1 VPSDSRNE
9 PGLTDELIRERT
21 QRFVGREWVFAK
33 VDAWLRDL
41 GGPRVFLLAGGPGT
55 GKTAIAAR
63 LVQISRGEVPAAGC
77 PGLQRAFLA
86 HYHFCQTGRDS
97 TLSPLSFVQALSTS
111 LANRFPAFR
120 KALEEG
126 GSQHINV
133 SAAVSV
139 AGSVQAGANVVGVSI
154 DQVTVEIRGGDARPM
169 FDQAVRRPLAAL
181 CDGRFAESIVILVD
195 SLDEALTFS
204 PDSNIVHLLRLV
216 DDFPAQVRFLL
227 TCRSNNTRVFELVGQ
242 PSVDLIADAPAG
254 TDDVRAYAAARL
266 SSLPDSARG
275 ELADRVAARSQGN
288 FLYAYHV
295 LNELTQSGASAAALS
310 GSELPDGLE
319 DVYRRFLK
327 RELAASASRW
337 GDVYRPLLGA
347 IAVARGNGLTRA
359 QLLGITGL
367 PADRTDDALA
377 VCREYLAGGE
387 RHEDPFRI
395 YHASFREFLV
405 DDTTF
410 NIYPAERHA
419 AVARWLLD
427 RYGKSWA
434 KCQDEYALRYA
445 PLHLVEAARGSKAG
459 RETTIRSLVEVTGN
473 VRYQARVESLLRD
486 LPMLQEHLVRAIDA
500 ASVGDDDTMLPGLM
514 RACRNLVTFRSQS
527 LRGDAVTALAER
539 GAVQDAIARLPLFPD
554 LDRDWHFAATLILAW
569 LAIDANR
576 TGAMAERN
584 RVAGAVLGAEPLS
597 ELLARFDAAA
607 AGQEPAAFAGGPVL
621 DLDVGRQIVR
631 RLSGQ
636 AFNRRLLALGG
647 ELLAPLG
654 EQSEL
659 IGQRRFAAATDGP
672 VLVNMARERGPEGTA
687 LLDEYI
693 DAHAGYSYVAYR
705 NRSLW
710 MLLQAVLRHHPDHL
724 WVRDRLKRVL
734 VAALSGGVLEFAEML
749 PLVASLLVAKART
762 GRGTSVVDDFAKTA
776 QEQLGQLRAR
786 RGANDTWSVH
796 KRRLILLMEA
806 EALGLGETATAQ
818 NSWMMIEELEKQRV
832 LDGFAG
838 FRAPAELRAADALRA
853 CGIGGKE
860 TVDAR
865 LLRAVEC
872 AHHIQDFSFCARVT
886 ARCNAL
892 ARWHG
897 TELDGAALE
906 AAIERFANAPG
917 DGEFAADHLVH
928 EAYRFRNHHDPET
941 LPIGPAR
948 DADTL
953 DRLADVFQRPAVEF
967 LRLNPGH
974 GLAAVLAPGT
984 AVRVPDPGFA
994 PLLAVHLAARVVA
1007 ETSLGLARAGLIR
1020 RLVAAASRN
1029 ATALDSVLGYLLVA
1043 ADPEDAGIL
1052 DEIAREAG
1060 PVVLTEVRPPGA
1072 VIGPD
1077 SVMPT

>member
-1 VPSDSRNE
+1 MPTDARAE
-9 PGLTDELIRERT
+9 PGLTDALIAERT

-33 VDAWLRDL
+33 VDAWLADR
-41 GGPRVFLLAGGPGT
+41 GGPRVFLLSGGPGT

-63 LVQISRGEVPAAGC
+63 LVQLSRGDVPAAGG
-77 PGLQRAFLA
+77 PRRQQAFLA
-86 HYHFCQTGRDS
+86 HHHFCQAGRES
-97 TLSPLSFVQALSTS
+97 TLSPLSFVQALSNQ

-133 SAAVSV
+133 SAALNV

-154 DQVTVEIRGGDARPM
+154 HQVNVEIRGGDARPM
-169 FDQAVRRPLAAL
+169 FDQAVRRPLIAL
-181 CDGRFAESIVILVD
+181 CDDRFAESVVILVD
-195 SLDEALTFS
+195 SLDEALSFS
-204 PDSNIVHLLRLV
+204 ADSSIVHLLRLV
-216 DDFPAQVRFLL
+216 EDFPAQVRFLL
-227 TCRSNNTRVFELVGQ
+227 TCRSNNPRVFELVGA

-254 TDDVRAYAAARL
+254 TDDVRVYAGARL
-266 SSLPDSARG
+266 SGLPESARG
-275 ELADRVAARSQGN
+275 ELADRVAAKSQGN

-295 LNELTQSGASAAALS
+295 LNELTQSGAGAAALS

-347 IAVARGNGLTRA
+347 IAVARGNGLTRG

-367 PADRTDDALA
+367 PADRTDDALE

-387 RHEDPFRI
+387 RNEDPFRI

-410 NIYPAERHA
+410 NVYPAERHA
-419 AVARWLLD
+419 AIARWLLD
-427 RYGKSWA
+427 KYGKSWG
-434 KCQDEYALRYA
+434 KCQDEYALRYT
-445 PLHLVEAARGSKAG
+445 PLHLAEAARGSEEG
-459 RETTIRSLVEVTGN
+459 REATIRSLVEVTGN
-473 VRYQARVESLLRD
+473 SRYQLRVESLLRD

-500 ASVGDDDTMLPGLM
+500 ASVSDDDAMLPGLM

-539 GAVQDAIARLPLFPD
+539 GAVQDAVARLPLFPD
-554 LDRDWHFAATLILAW
+554 LDRDWHIAATLILAW
-569 LAIDANR
+569 LAIDADR
-576 TGAMAERN
+576 PGATSVRDRA
-584 RVAGAVLGAEPLS
+584 AGAALEADTLS
-597 ELLARFDAAA
+597 ELLARVDAAA
-607 AGQEPAAFAGGPVL
+607 AGQGSVAFAGGPVL
-621 DLDVGRQIVR
+621 GLEVGLEIVR

-636 AFNRRLLALGG
+636 AFNRELLQLGG

-654 EQSEL
+654 QQSEL
-659 IGQRRFAAATDGP
+659 IGQRRYAAATDGP
-672 VLVNMARERGPEGTA
+672 VLVNMARERGPDGTA

-710 MLLQAVLRHHPDHL
+710 MLLQAVLRHHPDQS
-724 WVRDRLKRVL
+724 WVRDRLKRIL
-734 VAALSGGVLEFAEML
+734 VAALSGGVPEFAEML
-749 PLVASLLVAKART
+749 PLVASVLLEKART
-762 GRGTSVVDDFAKTA
+762 GRGPSVVDDFAKTA
-776 QEQLGQLRAR
+776 QEKLGQLRAR
-786 RGANDTWSVH
+786 RGANDTWSIH
-796 KRRLILLMEA
+796 KRRLILLMEG
-806 EALGLGETATAQ
+806 EALGLGDSAKAQ
-818 NSWMMIEELEKQRV
+818 HCWTIIEEMERQRV

-906 AAIERFANAPG
+906 AVIERFANAPG
-917 DGEFAADHLVH
+917 DAEFAADHLVH

-941 LPIGPAR
+941 LPIAPAR
-948 DADTL
+948 EADTL

-967 LRLNPGH
+967 LRVNPGH
-974 GLAAVLAPGT
+974 GLGAVLAPGS
-984 AVRVPDPGFA
+984 VIRVPDPGFA

-1007 ETSLGLARAGLIR
+1007 EASLGVARAGLIR
-1020 RLVAAASRN
+1020 QLVAVASRN
-1029 ATALDSVLGYLLVA
+1029 ATALDSVLGYLLIA
-1043 ADPEDAGIL
+1043 ADLEDAGIL
-1052 DEIAREAG
+1052 DDVVKETG
-1060 PVVLTEVRPPGA
+1060 PVVLTEVKAPGA

-1077 SVMPT
+1077 GVMPA